1 MQTIYPPI
9 GDKKPY
15 VGILILFHDP
25 IGNRNIFISNF
36 SIFYPLNS
44 LSRNLV
50 LDTRN
55 IHAILKPMVT
65 CLRKT
70 TQSRVMFSPIQA
82 RTTLLFQLEEKLAK
96 CFIDDF
102 IG

>member
-36 SIFYPLNS
+36 SMFLSYQFPQPELS
-44 LSRNLV
+44 LRYQKHSCNTETNGYLSEEDDTVEGDV
-50 LDTRN
+50 LPTSSPH
-55 IHAILKPMVT
+55 HAVVPAG
-65 CLRKT
+65 RKIGK
-70 TQSRVMFSPIQA
+70 MFH
-82 RTTLLFQLEEKLAK
+82 R
-96 CFIDDF
+96 
-102 IG
+102 